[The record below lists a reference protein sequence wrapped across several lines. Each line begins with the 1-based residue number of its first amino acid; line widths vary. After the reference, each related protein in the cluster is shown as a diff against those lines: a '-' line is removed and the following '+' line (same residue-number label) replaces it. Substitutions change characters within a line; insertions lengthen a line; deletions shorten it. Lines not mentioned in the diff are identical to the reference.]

1 MQINLSL
8 ASDFLRHKLDDQTK
22 AIAFYGPITE
32 MGLLETIFGCKRD
45 PQKCAAGNY
54 FLCASN

>member
-22 AIAFYGPITE
+22 TWLFMAPAE
-32 MGLLETIFGCKRD
+32 MGLLETIF
-45 PQKCAAGNY
+45 AAVNELRRNVQQAIML
-54 FLCASN
+54 FARL